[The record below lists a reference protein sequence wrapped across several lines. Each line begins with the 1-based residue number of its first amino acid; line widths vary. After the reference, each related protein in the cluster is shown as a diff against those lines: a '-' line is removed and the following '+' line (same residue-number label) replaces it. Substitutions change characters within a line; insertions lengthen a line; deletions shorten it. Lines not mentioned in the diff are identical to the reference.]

1 MEEEFEDVTIEEAIA
16 EFEFPELEERIKK
29 AFPDPY
35 TEFDVNELLE
45 CIFIKRTS
53 YIWILEADERQERFL
68 SVSMPFVS
76 MPFNDDVYEVSETIE
91 CKYDYP
97 VWSEV
102 YHKRTILFWEYQ
114 SERVYTPLKMVNDWI
129 EKYLR

>member
-16 EFEFPELEERIKK
+16 DVEFSGLEEKIKK

-45 CIFIKRTS
+45 CIFIKRTP
-53 YIWILEADERQERFL
+53 YIWIFETDEKQERFL
-68 SVSMPFVS
+68 SVS

-91 CKYDYP
+91 CKDDYP